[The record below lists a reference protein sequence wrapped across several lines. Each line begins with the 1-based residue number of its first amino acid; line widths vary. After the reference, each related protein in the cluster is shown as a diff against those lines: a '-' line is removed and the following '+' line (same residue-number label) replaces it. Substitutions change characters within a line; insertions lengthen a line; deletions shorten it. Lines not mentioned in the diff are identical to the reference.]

1 MAPVSDHPNSG
12 EEGPDDTDYQYTIT
26 IDDLTEDKKKLD
38 LSKYPKSWVKKYE
51 LLKRKCRKNQNKNT
65 KLCRKWKEVHW

>member
-1 MAPVSDHPNSG
+1 MDLDHPNSG
-12 EEGPDDTDYQYTIT
+12 EEGPDDQ
-26 IDDLTEDKKKLD
+26 KKLD

-51 LLKRKCRKNQNKNT
+51 LLKRKCRKNQNQNK